1 MKSFTVLSVL
11 LSLAALSA
19 QAADTPS
26 TPVVVRQPSVQDRI
40 DRARQAVAVQDW
52 RVAERELSVAVK
64 EAPRNADAHNLLGYT
79 YRKRPSPDMAKAYQ
93 HYDVALK
100 LDPNHKGAHEY
111 LGEALLVD
119 KRLPEAEQH
128 LVALEQIC
136 GGKGCE
142 EYQDLAKSIA
152 DYKAKN

>member
-1 MKSFTVLSVL
+1 MKSITILPALLAVL
-11 LSLAALSA
+11 ALSA
-19 QAADTPS
+19 QAADIPS
-26 TPVVVRQPSVQDRI
+26 TAVVVRQPSVQDRL
-40 DRARQAVAVQDW
+40 DRARQAVEVKDW
-52 RVAERELSVAVK
+52 RVAERELNVAVR
-64 EAPRNADAHNLLGYT
+64 EAPRNPDVHNLLGYT
-79 YRKRPSPDMAKAYQ
+79 YRKRPSPDMAKAYE
-93 HYDVALK
+93 HYNTALK

-128 LVALEQIC
+128 LAALEQIC

-152 DYKAKN
+152 SYKAKN